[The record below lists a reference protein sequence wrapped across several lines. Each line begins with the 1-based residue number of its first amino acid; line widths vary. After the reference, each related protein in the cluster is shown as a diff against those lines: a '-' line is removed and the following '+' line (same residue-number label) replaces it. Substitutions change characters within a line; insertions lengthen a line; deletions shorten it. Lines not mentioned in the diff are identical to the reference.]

1 MLKATAPVPVEGA
14 GAYTYMLECSDGS
27 LYTGYTV
34 NLQHRLAM
42 HNAGKASKYTR
53 CRLPVR
59 LVYYEAFASK
69 GEAMSRECAIKK
81 LSRKEKM
88 GLIEGIDLQKHFLST
103 M

>member
-1 MLKATAPVPVEGA
+1 MLKAVALVPVEGA
-14 GAYTYMLECSDGS
+14 GAYTYILECHDGS

-34 NLQHRLAM
+34 NLKHRLAM

-59 LVYYEAFASK
+59 LVYYEAFATK
-69 GEAMSRECAIKK
+69 GEAMSRECTIKK

-88 GLIEGIDLQKHFLST
+88 GLVKGIEL
-103 M
+103 